1 MTTETQ
7 AELSA
12 AIGDNFADRLTTEQ
26 ATALNG
32 RCDEIQRLLDSTLEN
47 EAAAYYLLEQEKWK
61 GDWTKDPNWE
71 LVDKRAKGEGE
82 GVEALAR
89 RRSFRAWMQVAR
101 GFEDQGNPIDQQTYN
116 QLLFT
121 YHVIKAIRL
130 VNAKRAA
137 EDHPDGPLPE
147 PKNVAQCTPYRA
159 LLKRAEALP
168 DMSGW
173 ADAFRN
179 NAEKASGANLGLDTG
194 TALQP
199 PHLPPSD
206 QDEVVFAWEQSW
218 QSMPIDCRFDELGR
232 PVAPIKRQSEVTI
245 AELYEDK
252 VKPNGAVQMVR
263 QPAVRKISQEEAV
276 QVKEVSKADQAKFNR
291 ILSDISE
298 TRQDRAVRSEAE
310 RIKAELRVAEARKV
324 EAVKQDAIMYTRR
337 ISAVNNAVHD
347 LLTWVRGIDRSKGT
361 KYLTTMRMCE
371 AAGALSCA
379 NDLERFQS
387 IGSELK
393 ELLELIHSNG
403 EPTGISFVNQDG
415 TDAEGL
421 NVVDDS
427 LFGSAG

>member
-7 AELSA
+7 AELNTTIGRISA
-12 AIGDNFADRLTTEQ
+12 GPLTAEQ
-26 ATALNG
+26 TTALNG

-47 EAAAYYLLEQEKWK
+47 EATAYYLLEQEKWK

-71 LVDKRAKGEGE
+71 LVDKRAKEE

-101 GFEDQGNPIDQQTYN
+101 GFEDQGEPIGSGNYN
-116 QLLFT
+116 RMLVV

-130 VNAKRAA
+130 ANAKRTA

-147 PKNVAQCTPYRA
+147 PKNVGQCEPYA
-159 LLKRAEALP
+159 GLLKRADQLP

-173 ADAFRN
+173 AEAFRN

-206 QDEVVFAWEQSW
+206 QVEVIFAWEQSW
-218 QSMPIDCRFDELGR
+218 QTMPLDRRFDELGR

-252 VKPNGAVQMVR
+252 AKPNGAVALVR

-276 QVKEVSKADQAKFNR
+276 QVKEVSKADQAKYNR
-291 ILSDISE
+291 FLSEIND

-310 RIKAELRVAEARKV
+310 RIRAELRMADLRKV
-324 EAVKQDAIMYTRR
+324 EGIKQDAIKYTRH

-361 KYLTTMRMCE
+361 KYLTTLRMCE
-371 AAGALSCA
+371 AAGSLSCA
-379 NDLERFQS
+379 NDVERFQS
-387 IGSELK
+387 IGTELK
-393 ELLELIHSNG
+393 ELLELIHSSG
-403 EPTGISFVNQDG
+403 EPTGVSFVNQDG
-415 TDAEGL
+415 TDADGL
-421 NVVDDS
+421 NVVDDE
-427 LFGSAG
+427 LFTSAN

>member
-7 AELSA
+7 AELNVA
-12 AIGDNFADRLTTEQ
+12 AGRIPAGGLTVEQ
-26 ATALNG
+26 TTALNG

-47 EAAAYYLLEQEKWK
+47 EARAYYLLEQEKWK

-71 LVDKRAKGEGE
+71 IVDKRAKEE

-89 RRSFRAWMQVAR
+89 RRSFRAWMQIAR
-101 GFEDQGNPIDQQTYN
+101 GFEDKGEPIGSGNYN
-116 QLLFT
+116 RMLVVYQ
-121 YHVIKAIRL
+121 VIKAIRL
-130 VNAKRAA
+130 ANAKRIA
-137 EDHPDGPLPE
+137 EDHPEGPLPE
-147 PKNVAQCTPYRA
+147 PKNIYQCEAYA
-159 LLKRAEALP
+159 GLLKRADQLP

-173 ADAFRN
+173 AEAFRN
-179 NAEKASGANLGLDTG
+179 QATCENQAAGLGQSGDTK
-194 TALQP
+194 LQP

-206 QDEVVFAWEQSW
+206 QDEVIFAWEQSW
-218 QSMPIDCRFDELGR
+218 QSMPLDRRFDELGR

>member
-7 AELSA
+7 AELNTATGGMPPS
-12 AIGDNFADRLTTEQ
+12 GLTTEQ
-26 ATALNG
+26 STALSG
-32 RCDEIQRLLDSTLEN
+32 RCDEIQKLLDSTLEN
-47 EAAAYYLLEQEKWK
+47 EARAYYLLEQEKWK

-71 LVDKRAKGEGE
+71 IVDKRAKEE
-82 GVEALAR
+82 GVESLAR
-89 RRSFRAWMQVAR
+89 RRSFRAWMQIAR
-101 GFEDQGNPIDQQTYN
+101 GFEDQGEPIQQGKYN
-116 QLLFT
+116 ELLAAH
-121 YHVIKAIRL
+121 HVIKAIRL
-130 VNAKRAA
+130 ANAKRVA
-137 EDHPDGPLPE
+137 DNHPDGPLPE
-147 PKNVAQCTPYRA
+147 PKNAYQTKPYKG
-159 LLKRAEALP
+159 LLKRADALP
-168 DMSGW
+168 DMNGW
-173 ADAFRN
+173 DPAFKSEIVR
-179 NAEKASGANLGLDTG
+179 ASGIQGNG
-194 TALQP
+194 TTLQP
-199 PHLPPSD
+199 PHLDPSD
-206 QDEVVFAWEQSW
+206 QDEVIFAWEQSW
-218 QSMPIDCRFDELGR
+218 QSMPIDRRFDELGR
-232 PVAPIKRQSEVTI
+232 PVAPIARQSEVTI
-245 AELYEDK
+245 SELYEDK
-252 VKPNGAVQMVR
+252 AKPNGAVQMVR

-291 ILSDISE
+291 ILSEISE

-421 NVVDDS
+421 NVVDDA